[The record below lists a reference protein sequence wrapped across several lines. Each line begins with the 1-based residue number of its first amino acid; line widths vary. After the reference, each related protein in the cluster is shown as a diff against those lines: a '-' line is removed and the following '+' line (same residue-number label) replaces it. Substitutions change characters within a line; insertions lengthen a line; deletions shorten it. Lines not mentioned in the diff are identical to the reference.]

1 MSVQQARARPAI
13 VMLPDR
19 IDQANAESVREQLW
33 TACAP
38 RATVVAD
45 LTSTRFCDSTGIRN
59 ITGAHQRAKT
69 FDGQLRLVLPAG
81 VVHRVVELLGL
92 DEVLLI
98 FPTVAA
104 AIHGYAGGGPR

>member
-1 MSVQQARARPAI
+1 MSVLKHRPQPAI
-13 VMLPDR
+13 VRLPDR
-19 IDQANAESVREQLW
+19 IDQANAESVHEQLW
-33 TACAP
+33 AACAP

-59 ITGAHQRAKT
+59 ITGAHERAKALE
-69 FDGQLRLVLPAG
+69 GQLRLVVPAG
-81 VVHRVVELLGL
+81 VVDLLGL

-104 AIHGYAGGGPR
+104 AIHGYADGAPR